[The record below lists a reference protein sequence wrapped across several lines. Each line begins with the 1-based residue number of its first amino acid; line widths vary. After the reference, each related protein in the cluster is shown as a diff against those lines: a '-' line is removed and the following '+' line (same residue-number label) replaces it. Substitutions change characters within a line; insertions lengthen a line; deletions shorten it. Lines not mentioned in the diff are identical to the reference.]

1 MKKTVLFSILLSV
14 FFLNSIAQT
23 KEELVG
29 TWTVT
34 KVSLAPNAPKE
45 FKEGY
50 DKMVKGMQHST
61 MEFEQDGKCKIAIL
75 ELMAKEAGASLNGK
89 TSWVYNE
96 IDKSIIVSEGSGKS
110 KDTLMKMYVKKE
122 GKKYMFIGDETYL
135 VFDVKKNKK

>member
-14 FFLNSIAQT
+14 FFLNSIAQA